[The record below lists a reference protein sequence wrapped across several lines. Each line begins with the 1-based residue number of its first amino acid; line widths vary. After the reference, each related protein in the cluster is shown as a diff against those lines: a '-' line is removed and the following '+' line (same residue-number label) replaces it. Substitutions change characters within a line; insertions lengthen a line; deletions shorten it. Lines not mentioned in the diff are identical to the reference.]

1 MNENILPLIAIAILF
16 AFLLLIKNFTTR
28 RFCVLCGAVS
38 LTWIGLLILR
48 ELDYVDQPL
57 VLGVLMGES
66 VFGVYHLVEK
76 KVPEA
81 WHVFRLPFL
90 LTVTSIALVV
100 LSPSVPLGLLII
112 FLASLWIVTAVI
124 FVQRDHGRLRT
135 MAKRLIACCKD
146 W

>member
-16 AFLLLIKNFTTR
+16 AFLLLIKNFTTW
-28 RFCVLCGAVS
+28 RFCVLCVAVS

-48 ELDYVDQPL
+48 ELGYVDQPL

-66 VFGVYHLVEK
+66 AFGAYHLADK
-76 KVPEA
+76 KAPPA

-90 LTVTSIALVV
+90 LTATSIALVV

-112 FLASLWIVTAVI
+112 FLASLWIVIAVI
-124 FVQRDHGRLRT
+124 FVQRDHDRLHT
-135 MAKRLIACCKD
+135 IAKRLIACCKD